1 MTSAQRS
8 GLSDYMA
15 IVHAEGVR
23 RKKSARI
30 NALNRW

>member
-1 MTSAQRS
+1 MPSAQRS

-23 RKKSARI
+23 RKKTARI
-30 NALNRW
+30 NALN